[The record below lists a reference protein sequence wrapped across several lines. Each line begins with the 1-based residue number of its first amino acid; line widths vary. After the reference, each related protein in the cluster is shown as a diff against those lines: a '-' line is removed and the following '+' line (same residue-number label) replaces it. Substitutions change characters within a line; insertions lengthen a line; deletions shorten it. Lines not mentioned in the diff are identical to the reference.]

1 MSSTR
6 KELIFCLLIFGLA
19 GSAWLAS
26 EIRWGTINNP
36 VGKFE
41 TASGYLA
48 VGRLPSRVTT
58 LVTNDRTFYIGR
70 APMDTWL
77 AIPSGSPA
85 YVFDDS
91 GKLVR
96 WYLNSSDTRKFE
108 SDWPLQHQRE
118 ATLEDL
124 RKLSVPKPSETSK
137 SQPPPTAA
145 PKQ

>member
-1 MSSTR
+1 MSSSR
-6 KELIFCLLIFGLA
+6 KELIFCALLFGLA

-26 EIRWGTINNP
+26 EIRWVRINTP

-41 TASGYLA
+41 TASEYLEA
-48 VGRLPSRVTT
+48 GRLPSMVTT
-58 LVTNDRTFYIGR
+58 VDTNDRTFYIGR

-108 SDWPLQHQRE
+108 SDWPLQQQRK

-124 RKLSVPKPSETSK
+124 RKLPVPKLSETGI
-137 SQPPPTAA
+137 SQPPSTVA

>member
-1 MSSTR
+1 MSSPR
-6 KELIFCLLIFGLA
+6 KELIFCVLFFALA

-41 TASGYLA
+41 TASEYLA
-48 VGRLPSRVTT
+48 AGRLPSRVTT

-108 SDWPLQHQRE
+108 SDWPLQQQRK

-124 RKLSVPKPSETSK
+124 RKPPVPKLSETSK
-137 SQPPPTAA
+137 RQPTSTVA